1 MEKVYSCKSHFD
13 HDDEAVEY
21 LHGFVFD
28 DCEYEQEHVN
38 YGDMYHVETYMGVEL
53 WYNFVGN
60 YYVFIE
66 YASGLC

>member
-1 MEKVYSCKSHFD
+1 MEKVYSCESHFD

-38 YGDMYHVETYMGVEL
+38 YGDMYHV
-53 WYNFVGN
+53 
-60 YYVFIE
+60 
-66 YASGLC
+66 